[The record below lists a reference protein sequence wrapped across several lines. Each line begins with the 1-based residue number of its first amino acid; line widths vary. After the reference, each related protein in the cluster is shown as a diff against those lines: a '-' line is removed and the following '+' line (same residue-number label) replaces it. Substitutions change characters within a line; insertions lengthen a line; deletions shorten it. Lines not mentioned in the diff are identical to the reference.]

1 MLRLSVAASSSSRRL
16 RWGGKGWGAGKP
28 GRHLGSLHQA
38 VLPPTLALPTASG
51 GRERRW
57 LRARLRLVALAPILL
72 LGGYA
77 MPTAFALEPYEVVGD
92 AIPHPLGGL
101 TGDPAHGEQLVRD
114 RERGNCLICHQGA
127 DPREPFQGTIGP
139 PLAGVGA
146 RLDAGQIRLRLVDA
160 SRLNPE
166 TVMPPYFRTEGL
178 QDVAPQ
184 YRGKPALS
192 AQEIEDVVAY
202 LASLKT
208 P

>member
-1 MLRLSVAASSSSRRL
+1 MARPALAAL
-16 RWGGKGWGAGKP
+16 LG
-28 GRHLGSLHQA
+28 LGS
-38 VLPPTLALPTASG
+38 
-51 GRERRW
+51 
-57 LRARLRLVALAPILL
+57 ALAPR
-72 LGGYA
+72 
-77 MPTAFALEPYEVVGD
+77 PVPALEAYDIVGD
-92 AIPHPLGGL
+92 AILRPLGGL
-101 TGDPAHGEQLVRD
+101 KGDAAHGEALVRD

-139 PLAGVGA
+139 PLAGVGS

-178 QDVAPQ
+178 RDVAPQ